1 MILGLIL
8 ICILIYQ
15 IYFMNNDLEAFISTA
30 KQIKAQNQFDYLK
43 KQNKYYGIRK
53 GGGKAGLLH
62 TKPGINTW
70 YKLDNDKNLKQFNP
84 LGLERTHI
92 DKGVQN
98 CRQITTCSQLNNGKC
113 GYCAYDKEFRY
124 GDKNGPKADVCPKKA
139 WTTDASE
146 CEKIREQ
153 EICSNVDSCGDL
165 YGEAAN
171 ICGFC
176 PTTGKAM
183 PMKKVGNKFLP
194 KYPDDT
200 CNAEGYGLLP
210 ADKCAKFLK
219 NHPCITPYH
228 SSGPHTVPCIKKLW
242 KNSKCTNPK
251 PYYKSFDTLAKT
263 LKKGYRVIGTQMQ
276 NTNTKTRDNVYNVA
290 VQYSNICFGNHN
302 NVDPCDRKFFRNG
315 IPHPECLKKE
325 YLNSGCTK
333 KGTGWKDLQNM
344 SGTKKHI
351 GEISEYKTGADA
363 AVNAVWHGWS
373 EGSRKGKIK
382 KGHGDCDNDKDCA
395 PGLKCGH
402 GENTKSLPGIKNV
415 SQHLRYGRDFCYK
428 PNDTT
433 DINEYK
439 NTMKKVFDLTV
450 GAQKYKTR
458 KHTSEICFGEIP
470 SPPPP
475 MKPGDTVTHNNGGF
489 NYTGIIITIKG
500 EYCNV
505 MWIKSEN
512 VTVIKRDGM
521 DINEQK
527 KIFGWPDIP
536 PTHRTVKTKVHK
548 RQLNQNKICS
558 HNKATCKMTCKDI
571 VADVLYRFPFPKDC
585 VVSQWSGYSKCS
597 KKCGS
602 GWQNRWRKIFYPSKF
617 GGKPCP
623 TLRTWRRCNTKPCL
637 NPNFTNNT
645 SQTTTTTLIGNN
657 WTRPRKGFRLSS
669 SLPLY
674 ESYEVTFSVIPRSR
688 KSGWR
693 NLFHFGVSGRNVP
706 RIPAVW
712 FYHNS
717 TRLHIRTSANRNNN
731 DGYDPNIHLPL
742 NKVTNVTIKVT
753 GHYVSIGMS
762 GAVRGYWRK
771 WIGGHSLKWG
781 RQGQAWFGSRH
792 YNAADVQIKN
802 LTYQK
807 R

>member
-1 MILGLIL
+1 
-8 ICILIYQ
+8 
-15 IYFMNNDLEAFISTA
+15 
-30 KQIKAQNQFDYLK
+30 
-43 KQNKYYGIRK
+43 
-53 GGGKAGLLH
+53 
-62 TKPGINTW
+62 
-70 YKLDNDKNLKQFNP
+70 
-84 LGLERTHI
+84 
-92 DKGVQN
+92 
-98 CRQITTCSQLNNGKC
+98 
-113 GYCAYDKEFRY
+113 
-124 GDKNGPKADVCPKKA
+124 
-139 WTTDASE
+139 
-146 CEKIREQ
+146 
-153 EICSNVDSCGDL
+153 
-165 YGEAAN
+165 
-171 ICGFC
+171 
-176 PTTGKAM
+176 
-183 PMKKVGNKFLP
+183 
-194 KYPDDT
+194 
-200 CNAEGYGLLP
+200 
-210 ADKCAKFLK
+210 
-219 NHPCITPYH
+219 
-228 SSGPHTVPCIKKLW
+228 
-242 KNSKCTNPK
+242 
-251 PYYKSFDTLAKT
+251 
-263 LKKGYRVIGTQMQ
+263 
-276 NTNTKTRDNVYNVA
+276 
-290 VQYSNICFGNHN
+290 
-302 NVDPCDRKFFRNG
+302 
-315 IPHPECLKKE
+315 
-325 YLNSGCTK
+325 
-333 KGTGWKDLQNM
+333 
-344 SGTKKHI
+344 
-351 GEISEYKTGADA
+351 
-363 AVNAVWHGWS
+363 
-373 EGSRKGKIK
+373 
-382 KGHGDCDNDKDCA
+382 
-395 PGLKCGH
+395 
-402 GENTKSLPGIKNV
+402 
-415 SQHLRYGRDFCYK
+415 
-428 PNDTT
+428 
-433 DINEYK
+433 
-439 NTMKKVFDLTV
+439 
-450 GAQKYKTR
+450 
-458 KHTSEICFGEIP
+458 
-470 SPPPP
+470 

-657 WTRPRKGFRLSS
+657 WTRPRKGFRLSNN
-669 SLPLY
+669 LPLY

-693 NLFHFGVSGRNVP
+693 NLFHFGVNGRNVP